1 MSAIVSF
8 ELFARPAL
16 RLMAGERI
24 VDRPRFGPNWRSPSG
39 GHRTASSTSS
49 RVRAWLDIR
58 GQVRV
63 TPLEGQESH
72 QLSVLAA
79 ANALAMVPDGPG
91 LDAGASVDTMLLD
104 TERLARDGAAPF
116 AAGGMIPMATPVTL
130 RRTRPRS
137 ATMPTPDRS
146 STRSVGCTA
155 TCASRSPTTATFAA
169 RTACPRRG

>member
-1 MSAIVSF
+1 LAGERVWWLQVAILPAKPFAFGLLDDGRFPVFGLPGNPVSSIVSF

-24 VDRPRFGPNWRSPSG
+24 VDRPRVQAELDGPIRRSPDG
-39 GHRTASSTSS
+39 KLHLV
-49 RVRAWLDIR
+49 RVWAWLDGR

-91 LDAGASVDTMLLD
+91 LNAGASVDTLLLD

-116 AAGGMIPMATPVTL
+116 APGA
-130 RRTRPRS
+130 
-137 ATMPTPDRS
+137 
-146 STRSVGCTA
+146 
-155 TCASRSPTTATFAA
+155 
-169 RTACPRRG
+169 